1 VTDTPTVTPNPGSTP
16 PFGAPDA
23 AVLDERGYRVDEYVL
38 DGTARGYQLS
48 PGSDATIDGRWEVEP
63 YAEAQYRTRLLVVRP
78 EDARDFN
85 GTVVVNW
92 QNVSAGAEA
101 SAPTGG
107 EPYCGYAWVGVS
119 AQEVGVHGFPPG
131 MDRFGGRGVPLV
143 LHDPERYGGLHHPG
157 DQAAYDIFGQAGRA
171 VGPARSAGVDPMGG
185 LDVRRVIATGGSQS
199 AMRLVTYLNA
209 FHRAVAVFDGFMLS
223 VWEGRAPRPEEG
235 AFASGVRT
243 TIRDDLT
250 SPVVVVNSEFEA
262 NHLAHLPITDTEHLR
277 IWEVAGTPHG
287 VARGRGDVADARGR
301 VVNPLGIGPVHD
313 AALRAVHRWVAD
325 GVPAASQPRIAV
337 DDGRR
342 PSLRRDELGNAVGG
356 IRLPELEAPTHE
368 YRGVA
373 FGTGRAPLFG
383 SARPLPDDVVRA
395 RFPTRASY
403 VARWRD
409 AVDVLVASGALRP
422 EDAPSMKAGA
432 DDVVLPVR

>member
-1 VTDTPTVTPNPGSTP
+1 
-16 PFGAPDA
+16 
-23 AVLDERGYRVDEYVL
+23 
-38 DGTARGYQLS
+38 
-48 PGSDATIDGRWEVEP
+48 
-63 YAEAQYRTRLLVVRP
+63 
-78 EDARDFN
+78 
-85 GTVVVNW
+85 
-92 QNVSAGAEA
+92 
-101 SAPTGG
+101 
-107 EPYCGYAWVGVS
+107 
-119 AQEVGVHGFPPG
+119 
-131 MDRFGGRGVPLV
+131 
-143 LHDPERYGGLHHPG
+143 
-157 DQAAYDIFGQAGRA
+157 
-171 VGPARSAGVDPMGG
+171 
-185 LDVRRVIATGGSQS
+185 
-199 AMRLVTYLNA
+199 
-209 FHRAVAVFDGFMLS
+209 
-223 VWEGRAPRPEEG
+223 
-235 AFASGVRT
+235 
-243 TIRDDLT
+243 
-250 SPVVVVNSEFEA
+250 
-262 NHLAHLPITDTEHLR
+262 
-277 IWEVAGTPHG
+277 
-287 VARGRGDVADARGR
+287 
-301 VVNPLGIGPVHD
+301 VNPLGIAPVHD